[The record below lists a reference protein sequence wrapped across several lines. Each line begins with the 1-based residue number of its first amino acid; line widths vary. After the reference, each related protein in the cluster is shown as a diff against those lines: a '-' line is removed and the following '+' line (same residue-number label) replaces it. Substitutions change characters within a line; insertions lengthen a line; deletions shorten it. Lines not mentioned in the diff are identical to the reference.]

1 MPPASTEVLVRIAR
15 AHQAQLLAVR
25 DRTRLALETLWSHI
39 VTDPSTA
46 TAERWV
52 ATSVPFVEAAQRAAA
67 SAALGYVTAYSAAA
81 TGIAP
86 TPTELTA
93 ADFINPRRTPLPEVL
108 QRPIVTM
115 RRALSEGKP
124 LHDALAAGV
133 NRAAQIGAT
142 DPMLSARAASSAA
155 MQADPHIVGYRRVP
169 DAGAC
174 KFCLLVSTQRY
185 HDDDLMALHV
195 NCGCT
200 VAPIIGRHDPG
211 RVLDRGLVDQLMTAD
226 PALGRR
232 GESREHARQLAAAD
246 LRKANDLT
254 AVHMHGELGP
264 TLYGAGQH
272 FAAL

>member
-1 MPPASTEVLVRIAR
+1 MPPASTEQLVRIAQ
-15 AHQAQLLAVR
+15 AHQLQLLAVR
-25 DRTRLALETLWSHI
+25 DRSRLALEALWVHI

-52 ATSVPFVEAAQRAAA
+52 ATAVPVVEAAQSLAAA
-67 SAALGYVTAYSAAA
+67 AALSYMSAYVAAA
-81 TGIAP
+81 TGIPSRP
-86 TPTELTA
+86 TDLKV
-93 ADFINPRRTPLPEVL
+93 ADFINPRGTPLIDVL

-115 RRALSEGKP
+115 RTALSEGKS
-124 LHDALAAGV
+124 LADALSTGGD
-133 NRAAQIGAT
+133 RAAQIGAT
-142 DPMLSARAASSAA
+142 DPMLSARAASSSA
-155 MQADPHIVGYRRVP
+155 MKADPHIVGYRRVP
-169 DAGAC
+169 DGGAC
-174 KFCLLVSTQRY
+174 KFCVLVSTQRY
-185 HDDDLMALHV
+185 HDDDLMAIHV

-200 VAPIIGRHDPG
+200 VAPIIGHHDPG

-232 GESREHARQLAAAD
+232 GDSRDRARQLAADD